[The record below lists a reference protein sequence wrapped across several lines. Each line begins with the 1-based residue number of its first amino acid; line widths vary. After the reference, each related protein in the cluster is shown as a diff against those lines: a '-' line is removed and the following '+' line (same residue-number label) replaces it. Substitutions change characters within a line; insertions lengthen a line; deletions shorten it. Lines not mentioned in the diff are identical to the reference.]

1 MAKERHHEDE
11 GRKTTHQSSSSNA
24 RYSEHTIQSVEKLV
38 STYDNS
44 SETSTSTSI
53 SAGCDKTRN
62 ADESAKE
69 HITKTAEPPVTCFS
83 HQIHLVNSMPE
94 NMNNLD
100 ELGDRLK
107 GYDDNRLKLIMERH
121 YTPHT
126 HHSGAHEISSRKNP
140 VSDKKFGLFDD
151 ALGIQYV
158 QDISGGHEKD
168 KPYLQIEPFH
178 RENMKTFDGADLSSL
193 KDNVIAKEPSK
204 ANVYKVHCF

>member
-1 MAKERHHEDE
+1 MAKERHQEDE
-11 GRKTTHQSSSSNA
+11 GRKTINQSSSSKA
-24 RYSEHTIQSVEKLV
+24 RYSKDTIQPVEKLV
-38 STYDNS
+38 STYKNS
-44 SETSTSTSI
+44 SEPSTSTSI
-53 SAGCDKTRN
+53 SAGFDKTRN

-69 HITKTAEPPVTCFS
+69 HTTKTAEPPGTCFS
-83 HQIHLVNSMPE
+83 HQIHLVNPMPE

-121 YTPHT
+121 YTSHT
-126 HHSGAHEISSRKNP
+126 HHSGAHEISSRKKP
-140 VSDKKFGLFDD
+140 SSDKKFGLFDD
-151 ALGIQYV
+151 ALGIKYV
-158 QDISGGHEKD
+158 QDISGGNEID

-178 RENMKTFDGADLSSL
+178 HENIKTFDGADLSSL

>member
-1 MAKERHHEDE
+1 MAKERQNEDE

-83 HQIHLVNSMPE
+83 PQIHLANPMPE

-178 RENMKTFDGADLSSL
+178 RKNIKTFDGADLSSL